1 MLLNEPEQPASPR
14 RRIGATAALIV
25 AVFAVLLGRFWV
37 LQIGQME
44 SWRSLSENNRIRL
57 ERLPATRGL
66 VLDRHGEP
74 LVDNRP
80 AFDVQVVPEDT
91 TNLAATLARL
101 DEVID
106 EELPDLKD
114 LEQAAR
120 RQARHEPLLVQ
131 RDVDW
136 DTVVRLEVL
145 ESELPGVRIS
155 TGPIRTYTHGTR
167 ASHLL
172 GYVGQAD
179 PATLDRDRSYRMG
192 DLVGKTGLERSF
204 ESWLRGRPG
213 AQQTEV
219 DALGRRL
226 RVISE
231 QPPQPGNN
239 LVLTLDGRL
248 QAFAEQLLE
257 GREGSIVALDTRTGG
272 VLALASA
279 PGFDPNAFARGISST
294 DWKALI
300 GNTLKPMQNRTVQG
314 QYPPGSTF
322 KIVTAA
328 AALEE
333 GIVNPFTRIHCG
345 GSWRFGNRSYRCWK
359 AGGHGSVD
367 LHDALVGSCDVY
379 FYQVGHRLGIDT
391 IAKYARRFGLGRLP
405 DAGLDHEK
413 PGLVPDSAW
422 KRSRFGEPWYPG
434 ETLSVAIGQ
443 GALLATPL
451 QMARVIG
458 AIASGGVLR
467 RPRFVDHVEAANG
480 EIVKTFE
487 PEIEADLGFRPTTL
501 LQLREAL
508 RDVVE
513 SPRGTGRSA
522 HLPTVEVGGKTGT
535 VQIFRMGQDRIKTA
549 TLPRHLRD
557 HAWFVAF
564 APVEEPEIAIAV
576 LIEHAGTGGGA
587 TAAPIARDLA
597 DFWFAST
604 RGRDY
609 QLAGTGGILSDNE
622 LALLGLMPTAPAARF
637 EG

>member
-1 MLLNEPEQPASPR
+1 MLLNDPEIPESPR
-14 RRIGATAALIV
+14 RRIFGAAAVVVVL
-25 AVFAVLLGRFWV
+25 FAAILTRLWV

-66 VLDRHGEP
+66 VLDRRGEP
-74 LVDNRP
+74 LVENRP
-80 AFDVQVVPEDT
+80 AFDVQIVPEDT
-91 TNLAATLARL
+91 PDLAATLARL
-101 DEVID
+101 GDIID
-106 EELPDLKD
+106 GDLPDKA
-114 LEQAAR
+114 EFARAAR
-120 RQARHEPLLVQ
+120 RQPRHEPVPVR

-145 ESELPGVRIS
+145 ESELPGVRLA
-155 TGPIRTYTHGTR
+155 TGPIRTYTRGSLG
-167 ASHLL
+167 SHLL
-172 GYVGQAD
+172 GYVGQVD
-179 PATLDRDRSYRMG
+179 PGTLERDHSYRMG
-192 DLVGKTGLERSF
+192 DLVGKSGLERSF
-204 ESWLRGRPG
+204 EEWLRGRPG
-213 AQQTEV
+213 AQQIEV

-231 QPPQPGNN
+231 KAPQPGRN
-239 LVLTLDGRL
+239 LVLTIDGRL

-257 GREGSIVALDTRTGG
+257 GREGALVALDPRTGG

-279 PGFDPNAFARGISST
+279 PGYDPNAFARGISSS
-294 DWKALI
+294 DWKGLT
-300 GNTLKPMQNRTVQG
+300 GDVLQPLQNRTVQG

-322 KIVTAA
+322 KVVTAA

-333 GIVNPFTRIHCG
+333 GVVTPFTRIFCG
-345 GSWRFGNRSYRCWK
+345 GAWRFGNRSYRCWRP
-359 AGGHGSVD
+359 GGHGSVD
-367 LHDALVGSCDVY
+367 MHDALVGSCDVY

-391 IAKYARRFGLGRLP
+391 LAEYARRFGLGRLP
-405 DAGLDHEK
+405 EAGLDHEK
-413 PGLVPDSAW
+413 AGLVPDTAW
-422 KRSRFGEPWYPG
+422 KKRRFNERWYPG

-443 GALLATPL
+443 GALLTTPI

-458 AIASGGVLR
+458 AIAGGALY
-467 RPRFVDHVEAANG
+467 RPHLVDRVESPGG
-480 EIVKTFE
+480 ETVDAFA
-487 PEIEADLGFRPTTL
+487 PEIDTDLGLRPTTL
-501 LQLREAL
+501 HQLREAL

-513 SPRGTGRSA
+513 SPRGTGRNA
-522 HLPTVEVGGKTGT
+522 HLPSVEVGGKTGT
-535 VQIFRMGQDRIKTA
+535 VQVFRMGQNRIKTA
-549 TLPRHLRD
+549 DLPRHLRD

-564 APVEEPEIAIAV
+564 APVEDPEIAIAV

-609 QLAGTGGILSDNE
+609 QLAGTGGILSGTE
-622 LALLGLMPTAPAARF
+622 LVRAGAITAPPNA